1 MNNINIRFFLI
12 ILVSSFYSLSS
23 FANNNFG
30 EWKPQIVEKM
40 YVLPPEHLNKVLN
53 NDFNK
58 SVLAVNLRNTDDKIK
73 TKIKKIKQL
82 NTLLPAKT
90 DDETMEI
97 KHQIIV
103 KKRDYIKDM
112 SNLLIMKKQ
121 RLNTKQ
127 TFFKK
132 IVKNINNKSYENK
145 SKNKFVI
152 NKNMAL
158 KRSKKIDFK
167 ILESSTINFSKKSKY
182 FDQYQ
187 INKDAVTRLQLA
199 IEKHPMNHQNIILT
213 NPKNKI
219 EAVRNYLHNLDT
231 EIAVLEMKEQMI
243 NYMAKIVALDAMSL
257 AENLAL
263 SVNEQNNYKAINFN
277 DPVNA
282 ISVFTN

>member
-82 NTLLPAKT
+82 NTLLPGKT
-90 DDETMEI
+90 SDETMEI

>member
-1 MNNINIRFFLI
+1 MNNINIKFFLI

-40 YVLPPEHLNKVLN
+40 YILPPEHLNKVLN

>member
-30 EWKPQIVEKM
+30 DWKPQIVEKM

-82 NTLLPAKT
+82 NTLLPGKT
-90 DDETMEI
+90 SDETMEI

-152 NKNMAL
+152 NKNTAL

-199 IEKHPMNHQNIILT
+199 IEKHPMNHQNILLT

>member
-12 ILVSSFYSLSS
+12 ILVSSLYSLSS

-40 YVLPPEHLNKVLN
+40 YILPPEHLNKVLN